1 MENLFRLFFQK
12 IASRFEH
19 FFCICLNIFDTRKL
33 RQRFRCSPVLICAGR
48 RAERQGVGENCGTE
62 DSRDV
67 LFRLQAGFLVMKVYD
82 RCSTAYRHHTDV
94 ERFCCLYIAE
104 LVMVENT
111 EDFSIH
117 DIIGSLCDF
126 VVIYEN
132 YSFSRSIF
140 EKFGRFDTEA
150 AEYEFC
156 FGIHRTSS
164 FRDIGDIC
172 GIFCILKCGVAY
184 RGADGICIRIFV
196 TDDINGVVAQS
207 VFLLSVAYVSF

>member
-1 MENLFRLFFQK
+1 
-12 IASRFEH
+12 
-19 FFCICLNIFDTRKL
+19 
-33 RQRFRCSPVLICAGR
+33 
-48 RAERQGVGENCGTE
+48 
-62 DSRDV
+62 
-67 LFRLQAGFLVMKVYD
+67 
-82 RCSTAYRHHTDV
+82 
-94 ERFCCLYIAE
+94 
-104 LVMVENT
+104 MVENT
-111 EDFSIH
+111 ENFSIH

-126 VVIYEN
+126 VVVYEN

-156 FGIHRTSS
+156 FGIHRSGS